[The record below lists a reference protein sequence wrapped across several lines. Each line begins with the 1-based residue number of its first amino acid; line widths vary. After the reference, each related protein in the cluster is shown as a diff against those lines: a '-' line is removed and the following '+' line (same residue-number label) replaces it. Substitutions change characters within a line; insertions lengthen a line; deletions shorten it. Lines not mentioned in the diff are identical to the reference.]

1 MEIQV
6 LRIWV
11 WKDIYFFKLIVD
23 DVLRYFSCFDDDV
36 SEFSYIRG
44 KMANEHTLEQG
55 KLYEEILG
63 MFHTAGG
70 RELGDYDLRDDWK
83 SCGGWSKYDE
93 FEDSFDYF

>member
-23 DVLRYFSCFDDDV
+23 DVLRYFKCAYDDV
-36 SEFSYIRG
+36 TEFSYVHGEIT
-44 KMANEHTLEQG
+44 NERRVKREELCN
-55 KLYEEILG
+55 EILDI
-63 MFHTAGG
+63 FHTAGG
-70 RELGDYDLRDDWK
+70 EEYEPFDLKDDWK